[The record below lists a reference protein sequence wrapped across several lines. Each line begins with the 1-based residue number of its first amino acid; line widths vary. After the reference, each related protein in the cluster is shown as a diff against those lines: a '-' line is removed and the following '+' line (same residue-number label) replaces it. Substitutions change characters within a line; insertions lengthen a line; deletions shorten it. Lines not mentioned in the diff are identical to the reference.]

1 MTERYELTRPVF
13 LIGFMGAGKTS
24 VARRLAR
31 ACGVASVDMDTY
43 LERRCGRS
51 VREIFA
57 EDGEAAFRTLE
68 SEVLR
73 ELAAMEGPLLISCG
87 GGIIE
92 RPENLEVMAG
102 TGLVVHL
109 RVTVEEAEARI
120 SNKESRPLFGDLKA
134 AEALRVRRMPLYE
147 RAADHSVETAGKSI
161 AQIAWDVRHLL
172 EERGVL
178 CQLPE

>member
-57 EDGEAAFRTLE
+57 EDGEAAFRALE

-92 RPENLEVMAG
+92 RPENLEIMAG

-120 SNKESRPLFGDLKA
+120 SNKESRPLFGDLEA
-134 AEALRVRRMPLYE
+134 AEALRERRMPLYE
-147 RAADHSVETAGKSI
+147 QAADHSIDTAGRSI
-161 AQIAWDVRHLL
+161 PQIAHDVRRLL
-172 EERGVL
+172 EEGGVL
-178 CQLPE
+178 CPLPA